1 MNGRNK
7 KQWYA
12 LFSNNP
18 TFTDDGNP
26 HDFTKWCE
34 RELFGSS
41 KAYLASIDK
50 VGEGGR
56 ADDLWGFTRIGG
68 GTSRPFL
75 DSIGKTEKL
84 LRWQRAKQNI
94 EKKMRHLFSLLGQ
107 SMCLP
112 VVLLYQYSLE
122 NQLAL
127 FRMGGVL
134 LDF

>member
-1 MNGRNK
+1 MMSAPPPPPHLNLNAISYPIVRSAIEAMNGRNK

-41 KAYLASIDK
+41 KAYLASM
-50 VGEGGR
+50 
-56 ADDLWGFTRIGG
+56 
-68 GTSRPFL
+68 
-75 DSIGKTEKL
+75 EKL
-84 LRWQRAKQNI
+84 PRWQWAKPSI
-94 EKKMRHLFSLLGQ
+94 EKKMRYVFSLLGQ
-107 SMCLP
+107 SMFLHR
-112 VVLLYQYSLE
+112 VLLYPFSLE
-122 NQLAL
+122 NQLA
-127 FRMGGVL
+127 FFHMSRVL